1 LFGAFFNMRR
11 NAGILKASQA
21 AFETDERR
29 PIAAICTQGVTVQNQ
44 KGDRLMKTQVM
55 IASVLVATFAAPF
68 AAQAQGVPGGIAHGI
83 YEGNRRAG
91 PVGAVVGGAVGGVIG
106 GIEGVLGLNTYQAS
120 YSEPVTPERPYHP
133 HKHHRKVVP
142 DTSR

>member
-1 LFGAFFNMRR
+1 M
-11 NAGILKASQA
+11 
-21 AFETDERR
+21 
-29 PIAAICTQGVTVQNQ
+29 
-44 KGDRLMKTQVM
+44 
-55 IASVLVATFAAPF
+55 
-68 AAQAQGVPGGIAHGI
+68 

-133 HKHHRKVVP
+133 HKHHHKVVP
-142 DTSR
+142 DSAR

>member
-1 LFGAFFNMRR
+1 MLFMKM
-11 NAGILKASQA
+11 LSQA

-29 PIAAICTQGVTVQNQ
+29 PIAAIRTQEVAVQNQ

-55 IASVLVATFAAPF
+55 IASVLVATFVAPF

-91 PVGAVVGGAVGGVIG
+91 PVGAVVGGAVGGVLG

-120 YSEPVTPERPYHP
+120 YSEPVAPERPYPPHP

-142 DTSR
+142 YSSR

>member
-1 LFGAFFNMRR
+1 
-11 NAGILKASQA
+11 
-21 AFETDERR
+21 
-29 PIAAICTQGVTVQNQ
+29 
-44 KGDRLMKTQVM
+44 MKTQVM

-68 AAQAQGVPGGIAHGI
+68 AAQAQGVPGGIAHGM

-133 HKHHRKVVP
+133 HKHHLKGVPCRARRILSTMAIREHPRAPRKRPVGALI
-142 DTSR
+142 R

>member
-1 LFGAFFNMRR
+1 MRR

-29 PIAAICTQGVTVQNQ
+29 PIAAICPQGVVVQNQ
-44 KGDRLMKTQVM
+44 KGDRLMKTRVM

-68 AAQAQGVPGGIAHGI
+68 AAQAQGVPGGIAGGM

-91 PVGAVVGGAVGGVIG
+91 PIGAVVGGAVGGVIG
-106 GIEGVLGLNTYQAS
+106 GINGVLGLNTYQAS

-133 HKHHRKVVP
+133 HKHHHKVVP

>member
-1 LFGAFFNMRR
+1 
-11 NAGILKASQA
+11 
-21 AFETDERR
+21 
-29 PIAAICTQGVTVQNQ
+29 
-44 KGDRLMKTQVM
+44 MKTQVM

-68 AAQAQGVPGGIAHGI
+68 AAHAQGVPGGIAHGI

-120 YSEPVTPERPYHP
+120 YSEPIGPERLAPERPYAPHP
-133 HKHHRKVVP
+133 RKHHRKVVP
-142 DTSR
+142 DSYR